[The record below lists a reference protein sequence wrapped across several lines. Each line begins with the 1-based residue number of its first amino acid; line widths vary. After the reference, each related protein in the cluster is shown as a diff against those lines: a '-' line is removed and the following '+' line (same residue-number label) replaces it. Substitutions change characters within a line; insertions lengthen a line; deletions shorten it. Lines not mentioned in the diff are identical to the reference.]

1 MSALVG
7 AMSQIIAEGI
17 EHDYQMQGKSPD
29 RVLILGQ
36 AQAIAKEMEATYKN
50 LTAQGLVD
58 IIPLVRRQSSFI
70 NFNNINKAMQSPEW
84 TQLKSELFK
93 QREPKALPNQNLTDI
108 ATPLYTSIA
117 NMFFERVRRP
127 FSDFGNMV
135 EYEKYY
141 GDSGVFKM
149 ANKVCNEMMLEG
161 ADKDTPI
168 KEIDERYLR

>member
-70 NFNNINKAMQSPEW
+70 NFNNINKAMQSAEW
-84 TQLKSELFK
+84 TQLKGELFK
-93 QREPKALPNQNLTDI
+93 EREIKVLPNYSTNGI
-108 ATPLYTSIA
+108 GTPLYLSIG
-117 NMFFERVRRP
+117 NILIEGVRRP
-127 FSDFGNMV
+127 YNTFSGKV
-135 EYEKYY
+135 AYEDYIN
-141 GDSGVFKM
+141 GSGVFKVLK
-149 ANKVCNEMMLEG
+149 KVYDQMISEG
-161 ADKDTPI
+161 ADHEKQITQI
-168 KEIDERYLR
+168 EERYLR